1 MCLPVYT
8 VSVFTCYA
16 SNVIAAELL
25 ISKLTAFGLHETKV
39 QGGMPYKYEHIQSLS
54 QRRPWIECQHR
65 IQTLSLGSKCV
76 TCSV

>member
-39 QGGMPYKYEHIQSLS
+39 QGGGCHTSMNTYSLS
-54 QRRPWIECQHR
+54 AREDP
-65 IQTLSLGSKCV
+65 G
-76 TCSV
+76 